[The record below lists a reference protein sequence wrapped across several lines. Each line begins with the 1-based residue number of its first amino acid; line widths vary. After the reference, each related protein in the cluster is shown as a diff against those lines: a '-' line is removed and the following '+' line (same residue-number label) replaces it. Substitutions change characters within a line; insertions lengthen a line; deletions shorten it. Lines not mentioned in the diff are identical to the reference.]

1 MSPFHPCILRGILL
15 AIAVGSA
22 PALFAQQDNPRR
34 IPPPVQDT
42 VPATAPP
49 TPARPAPAAADPT
62 QAPATAPSQRPV
74 QPPSQVTDAPAS
86 AAAPVDP
93 AAVPAPG
100 AEPMVDVQF
109 PNTPIPVILGF
120 YEELTK
126 TRVIRD
132 LAVQD
137 KNLSV
142 QTSGKMTRADA
153 AEFIEKSFLLNGYAI
168 LPTDKPDQRKIIAYN
183 SEKKPSSEGLPVYT
197 TPFQLPTTDEVV
209 TYIMPLSFLLPEDA
223 AELFTNV
230 VVLHPYGKIT
240 PLQSAS
246 AIVIT
251 ESTSVIR
258 RMIELR
264 DHVDVSPIRT
274 VDQAFQLERADAE
287 DVVEALTDILGLEQ
301 DAGATGGN
309 ANQPSQPNQPGQPNQ
324 PSPAPAAN
332 GSNNAFIPS
341 QAGGNGNFARPSAP
355 KPRVRAIARANR
367 VLVVATPSDMEYI
380 TSIISHLDAPVETAT
395 YLRRQLRYI
404 NVSDFL
410 KIAGNVITRG
420 LTEDGGN
427 SEIAGGNEDRQQEDG
442 GLGDNQNDTFNN
454 QDMTGMGNTR
464 RSGGATG
471 DLGNAGSDQAAAP
484 QSVVIDKTL
493 LIADNIQNMLIA
505 SGPPENL
512 RQIEELLDSMDV
524 RPVQIQISAIISQ
537 MTLGNNY
544 EFALNF
550 LRTLEQPTDGATFNG
565 GGALISRT
573 PDKLFNIGDLADPT
587 KLGATSG
594 LNLYGQINN
603 YLDMHLKALE
613 NTNRFEV
620 LSRPT
625 IYTVNNRQAVIET
638 GERVAVPRST
648 LSSLN
653 TTGINNNNNQVVTAN
668 IDYENVVL
676 RIAVVPLINA
686 NGEITLQIQQKNDDI
701 VGSTIIG
708 GDEIPT
714 IGTQS
719 LGTTVMIPDGGTVL
733 LGGLISEDDGKSQAG
748 VPLFANWPLVGRV
761 FGSTSDKINRKEL
774 LIFIQPKV
782 IRSEFD
788 QTFADEDLKNRT
800 RVALPT
806 EEFAENTD
814 NNLDIFESQDFNSAE
829 KRVFFFRDLFK
840 KKPAVR
846 AVPVE

>member
-1 MSPFHPCILRGILL
+1 
-15 AIAVGSA
+15 
-22 PALFAQQDNPRR
+22 
-34 IPPPVQDT
+34 
-42 VPATAPP
+42 
-49 TPARPAPAAADPT
+49 
-62 QAPATAPSQRPV
+62 
-74 QPPSQVTDAPAS
+74 
-86 AAAPVDP
+86 
-93 AAVPAPG
+93 
-100 AEPMVDVQF
+100 MVDVQF
-109 PNTPIPVILGF
+109 PNTPIPVIIGF

-168 LPTDKPDQRKIIAYN
+168 LPTDKPDQRKIISYN
-183 SEKKPSSEGLPVYT
+183 TEKKPSSEGLPVYT

-209 TYIMPLSFLLPEDA
+209 TYIMPLSFLAPEDA

-251 ESTSVIR
+251 ESASVIR

-301 DAGATGGN
+301 DAGAAAGGK
-309 ANQPSQPNQPGQPNQ
+309 AGQPPQPNQPNQPNQ
-324 PSPAPAAN
+324 PSPALAVN
-332 GSNNAFIPS
+332 DSNNAFIPS

-367 VLVVATPSDMEYI
+367 VLVVATESDMEYI
-380 TSIISHLDAPVETAT
+380 ASIISHLDAPVETAT

-420 LTEDGGN
+420 LTEGGAN
-427 SEIAGGNEDRQQEDG
+427 SDIAGGDQDQQQNNN
-442 GLGDNQNDTFNN
+442 GLGDDQNNNNLNN
-454 QDMTGMGNTR
+454 QDPSGLGNNG
-464 RSGGATG
+464 RSGGGATG

-512 RQIEELLDSMDV
+512 RQIEELLDAMDV

-537 MTLGNNY
+537 LTLGDNY

-550 LRTLEQPTDGATFNG
+550 LRTLEQPTNGATFNG

-573 PDKLFNIGDLADPT
+573 PEKLFNIADLADPT
-587 KLGATSG
+587 KIPSTSG
-594 LNLYGQINN
+594 LNLYGQINK

-613 NTNRFEV
+613 STSRFKV
-620 LSRPT
+620 LQRPT
-625 IYTVNNRQAVIET
+625 IYTVNNREAVIET
-638 GERVAVPRST
+638 GERIAVPRST
-648 LSSLN
+648 LNSFDAG
-653 TTGINNNNNQVVTAN
+653 GINNNNQVVTAN

-676 RIAVVPLINA
+676 RIAVVPLINS
-686 NGEITLQIQQKNDDI
+686 NGEITLQIQQKNDSLGANRL
-701 VGSTIIG
+701 VGR
-708 GDEIPT
+708 DLIPN
-714 IGTQS
+714 IKTQN
-719 LGTTVMIPDGGTVL
+719 LGTTVMVPDGGTVL
-733 LGGLISEDDGKSQAG
+733 LGGLISEDDGKDQAG

-761 FGSTSDKINRKEL
+761 FGSTADKINRSEL

-782 IRSEFD
+782 IRNELD
-788 QTFADEDLKNRT
+788 HTFADEDMKDRT
-800 RVALPT
+800 RVAASA
-806 EEFAENTD
+806 EEFAENTE
-814 NNLDIFESQDFNSAE
+814 NNLDVFESQDFNSAE

>member
-1 MSPFHPCILRGILL
+1 MNVPFPPALRRAALLL
-15 AIAVGSA
+15 ACGGAAS
-22 PALFAQQDNPRR
+22 LLAQTNPRPV
-34 IPPPVQDT
+34 PPP
-42 VPATAPP
+42 
-49 TPARPAPAAADPT
+49 PAPAITPPPSAQAPVQSPLQRPAATAGAGVNAAAADD
-62 QAPATAPSQRPV
+62 
-74 QPPSQVTDAPAS
+74 DAPGS
-86 AAAPVDP
+86 
-93 AAVPAPG
+93 
-100 AEPMVDVQF
+100 EPMVDVQF
-109 PNTPIPVILGF
+109 PNTPIPVIIGF
-120 YEELTK
+120 YEELTD

-142 QTSGKMTRADA
+142 QTSGKMTRAEA

-168 LPTDKPDQRKIIAYN
+168 LPTEKPDQRKIIAYN
-183 SEKKPSSEGLPVYT
+183 SEKKPSSEGLPIYT
-197 TPFQLPTTDEVV
+197 TPFQLPEGDQVV
-209 TYIMPLSFLLPEDA
+209 TYIMPLSYLSPEDA
-223 AELFTNV
+223 AELFANS

-240 PLQSAS
+240 PLQSAA

-251 ESTSVIR
+251 ESASTVRSLVA
-258 RMIELR
+258 LR
-264 DHVDVSPIRT
+264 DHVDVSPVRT

-301 DAGATGGN
+301 EAAAAAGGN
-309 ANQPSQPNQPGQPNQ
+309 PAQPNQPNRPGQANRGGQ
-324 PSPAPAAN
+324 PSPALAAD
-332 GSNNAFIPS
+332 SPTDAFIPS
-341 QAGGNGNFARPSAP
+341 QAGGNGGFARPSAP
-355 KPRVRAIARANR
+355 KPRVRAIQRANR
-367 VLVVATPSDMEYI
+367 VLVVATPDDMDYI
-380 TSIISHLDAPVETAT
+380 ASIISHLDAPVETST
-395 YLRRQLRYI
+395 YLRRQLHYI
-404 NVSDFL
+404 TVADFL

-420 LTEDGGN
+420 LSEDGGS
-427 SEIAGGNEDRQQEDG
+427 SEIAGGNDDQQRNG
-442 GLGDNQNDTFNN
+442 GLGDNRNDSFDNN
-454 QDMTGMGNTR
+454 QDQSGLGR
-464 RSGGATG
+464 SGRSGGATG

-512 RQIEELLDSMDV
+512 RRIDELLDTMDV

-537 MTLGNNY
+537 LTLGDNY

-550 LRTLEQPTDGATFNG
+550 LRTLEQPADGASFNG
-565 GGALISRT
+565 GGALVSRT
-573 PDKLFNIGDLADPT
+573 PERLFSLSDLTDPT
-587 KLGATSG
+587 KMTQTTG
-594 LNLYGQINN
+594 LNLYGQINK

-613 NTNRFEV
+613 TTNRFKV

-648 LSSLN
+648 LSSLD
-653 TTGINNNNNQVVTAN
+653 TGGINNNNQVVTAN

-686 NGEITLQIQQKNDDI
+686 NGEITLQIQQKNDSI
-701 VGSTIIG
+701 TGERVIG
-708 GDEIPT
+708 GDAIPT

-719 LGTTVMIPDGGTVL
+719 LGTTVMVPDGGTVL
-733 LGGLISEDDGKSQAG
+733 LGGLISEDDGKNQAG

-761 FGSTSDKINRKEL
+761 FGSTADKINRKEL

-782 IRSEFD
+782 IRNDLD
-788 QTFADEDLKNRT
+788 QTFADEDMKDRT
-800 RVALPT
+800 RVAPSA

-814 NNLDIFESQDFNSAE
+814 NNLDVFETQDFHSAE